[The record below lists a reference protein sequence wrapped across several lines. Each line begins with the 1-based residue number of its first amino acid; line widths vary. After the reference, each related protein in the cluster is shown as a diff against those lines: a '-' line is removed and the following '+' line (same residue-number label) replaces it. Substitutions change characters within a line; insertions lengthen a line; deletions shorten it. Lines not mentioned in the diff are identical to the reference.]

1 MDSIAWDP
9 ARYIE
14 DPYPVYRRLRDEAPA
29 HYTAARDCWTI
40 SRYDDI
46 RALLMRDAE
55 LFRIRPQFFVDPVPE
70 ISISAMD
77 PPRHDRMRKLVFD
90 GFTLAAVRR
99 LEPGIREL
107 VNRCMDEFVERGS
120 CDVYADLAARVPCDV
135 ISTMVGLPVPDH
147 LPVRELADRVVRAA
161 RPDLELAKLYDYFRG
176 VLRERRRAPGRED
189 LMGQLME
196 VAVDGDRLDDEEI
209 VDFCVLLII
218 AGNETTTDLITTAV
232 HLLGEHPE
240 EWRRLVGDPSAIPGA
255 VEEVLRFD
263 SPVQYALRKLR
274 SDLDFLGCPM
284 REGQLVCLLYSSGNR
299 DPRRY
304 PDPDRFDVR
313 RRPAA
318 ILSFGRGIHVCL
330 GAQLA
335 RLEARVLISEMIRRI
350 PEYELVPDG
359 AKRLKDYHVRGFL
372 KLAIRFAP
380 AAARS
385 PSSA

>member
-14 DPYPVYRRLRDEAPA
+14 DPYPVYQRLRDEAPA
-29 HYTAARDCWTI
+29 YYTPARNCWTI

-46 RALLMRDAE
+46 RALLMRDAT

-77 PPRHDRMRKLVFD
+77 PPQHDRMRKLVFD
-90 GFTLAAVRR
+90 GFTLAAVHR

-107 VNRCMDEFVERGS
+107 VNRCMDEFAEKGS
-120 CDVYADLAARVPCDV
+120 CDIYADLAARVPCDV
-135 ISTMVGLPVPDH
+135 ISAMVGLPVQDYR
-147 LPVRELADRVVRAA
+147 PVRELADRVIKAA
-161 RPDLELAKLYDYFRG
+161 RPDHGLASLYDYFRSA
-176 VLRERRRAPGRED
+176 LRERRRAPARED

-196 VAVDGDRLDDEEI
+196 AQIDGDRLSDEEI

-232 HLLGEHPE
+232 HLLGERPE
-240 EWRRLVGDPSAIPGA
+240 EWRRLVEDPSAIASA

-274 SDLDFLGCPM
+274 HDLDFLGCPM
-284 REGQLVCLLYSSGNR
+284 KEGQLVCLLYASGNR

-335 RLEARVLISEMIRRI
+335 RLEARVLLAEMVRRI

-359 AKRLKDYHVRGFL
+359 ARRLKNYHMRGFL
-372 KLAIRFAP
+372 KLPIRFAP
-380 AAARS
+380 TAGR
-385 PSSA
+385 

>member
-29 HYTAARDCWTI
+29 YYTPVRDCWTI
-40 SRYDDI
+40 SRHDDI
-46 RALLMRDAE
+46 RALLMRDAD
-55 LFRIRPQFFVDPVPE
+55 LFRIRPQFFVEPVPE

-77 PPRHDRMRKLVFD
+77 PPKHDRMRKLVFD

-99 LEPGIREL
+99 LEPRIREL
-107 VNRCMDEFVERGS
+107 VKRCIDEFAEKGS

-135 ISTMVGLPVPDH
+135 ISAMVGLPVQDH
-147 LPVRELADRVVRAA
+147 VPVRELADRVIKAA
-161 RPDLELAKLYDYFRG
+161 RPDHELAKLYDYFRG
-176 VLRERRRAPGRED
+176 ALRERRRAPARED

-196 VAVDGDRLDDEEI
+196 ARIDGDRLSDEEI

-232 HLLGEHPE
+232 HLLGEHPQ

-274 SDLDFLGCPM
+274 RDLDFLDCRM

-318 ILSFGRGIHVCL
+318 ILSFGRGIHICL

-335 RLEARVLISEMIRRI
+335 RLEARVLLAEMVRRI
-350 PEYELVPDG
+350 PEYELVPEG
-359 AKRLKDYHVRGFL
+359 ARRLKNYHMRGFL
-372 KLAIRFAP
+372 KLPIRFAP
-380 AAARS
+380 TAGR
-385 PSSA
+385 